1 MKAHILIVEDE
12 AILFEKLRKKLV
24 KENYSVSDYTP
35 SVEEALG
42 SINHKRPD
50 IVLLDI
56 NLQGEYSGLDLGK
69 MLSEEYKIP
78 FIYVT
83 EREDNQTFY
92 EGLNTNHED
101 FVVKVN
107 RKLDIEGLIR
117 KIQTVLN
124 RYKSKPN
131 HPIKDALSVYVDY
144 IYNLTELGGEDISQV
159 PLQFEDV
166 AVITRNSSEK
176 DEELSG
182 KNGKAVYKK
191 VDTNYAQVVT
201 WDDKKYYVRG
211 NLASILNTLPHYFV
225 RISEHSIVNIKDA
238 ILNGRINGK
247 RLKIR
252 DTVYQISER
261 YKPEFEKRF
270 ESLYQVY
277 K

>member
-12 AILFEKLRKKLV
+12 AILYEKLRKKLV

-35 SVEEALG
+35 SVKEAIA

-56 NLQGEYSGLDLGK
+56 NLQGELTGLDLGK

-83 EREDNQTFY
+83 EREDNETFY
-92 EGLNTNHED
+92 EGLHTNHED

-107 RKLDIEGLIR
+107 RKIDVEGLIR
-117 KIQTVLN
+117 KIQTVLHRN
-124 RYKSKPN
+124 KAKAN
-131 HPIKDALSVYVDY
+131 KPIKDALLVYVDY
-144 IYNLTELGGEDISQV
+144 IYNLTDLGNVDVSQI
-159 PLQFEDV
+159 PLKFEDV
-166 AVITRNSSEK
+166 AVITRNTTER
-176 DEELSG
+176 DEDQSKQKG
-182 KNGKAVYKK
+182 KEIYKK
-191 VDTNYAQVVT
+191 VDTNYALVVT
-201 WDDKKYYVRG
+201 WDDQKFYIRG

-225 RISEHSIVNIKDA
+225 RISEHSIVNIKDG

-252 DTVYQISER
+252 DKVYQISER
-261 YKPEFEKRF
+261 YKPELEKRF
-270 ESLYQVY
+270 ESLYQEY

>member
-12 AILFEKLRKKLV
+12 AILFDKLRKNLV

-69 MLSEEYKIP
+69 MLSEEHKIP

-131 HPIKDALSVYVDY
+131 HPIKDALLVYVDY
-144 IYNLTELGGEDISQV
+144 IYNLTELGNEDISQI
-159 PLQFEDV
+159 PLRFEDV

-182 KNGKAVYKK
+182 KNSKDVYKK

-201 WDDKKYYVRG
+201 WDDKKYYIRG

-252 DTVYQISER
+252 NRVYQISER

>member
-252 DTVYQISER
+252 DTV
-261 YKPEFEKRF
+261 FGDLG
-270 ESLYQVY
+270 SLFW
-277 K
+277 

>member
-1 MKAHILIVEDE
+1 
-12 AILFEKLRKKLV
+12 
-24 KENYSVSDYTP
+24 
-35 SVEEALG
+35 
-42 SINHKRPD
+42 
-50 IVLLDI
+50 
-56 NLQGEYSGLDLGK
+56 
-69 MLSEEYKIP
+69 
-78 FIYVT
+78 
-83 EREDNQTFY
+83 
-92 EGLNTNHED
+92 
-101 FVVKVN
+101 VVKVN

-131 HPIKDALSVYVDY
+131 HPIKDALLVYVDY
-144 IYNLTELGGEDISQV
+144 IYNLTDLGGEDISQV